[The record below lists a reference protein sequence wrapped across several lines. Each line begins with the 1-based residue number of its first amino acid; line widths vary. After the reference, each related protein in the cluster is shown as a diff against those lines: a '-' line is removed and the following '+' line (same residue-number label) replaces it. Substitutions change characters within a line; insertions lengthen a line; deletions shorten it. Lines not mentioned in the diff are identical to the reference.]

1 MPPHRAHG
9 HPDLDIYMA
18 YNFFR
23 LAAILQGILGRV
35 RDGTAAN
42 AKAADMARQVR
53 PLAET
58 AWRFAERAGHE
69 RHQDRAG
76 AGWRQRQGLAHIPM
90 LEVFD
95 EMGLKPAVIAGC
107 SMGSLIAAGYAGGLS
122 AKEIRERAETLLA
135 NRLGALR
142 YALGSGNPLNLLA
155 LKGFASLH
163 LQGETIAR
171 LALPATIP
179 ALIEEMPIPL
189 KIIATDF
196 DAMEEKVIE
205 TGPVIKAVAAS
216 IAIPGVILGPQ
227 YDGHAFVDGGITNP
241 VPFNHVREGC
251 DIVVAVDVT
260 GRPRPGNGGAR
271 RNMDLAT
278 GSMLIMFHQIA
289 SLRRALSPP
298 DIYICPA
305 LQDFSAGDFFRV
317 QEFFAASA
325 QAKDQLKYEL
335 EKRIAATTE

>member
-1 MPPHRAHG
+1 MS
-9 HPDLDIYMA
+9 DIKIG
-18 YNFFR
+18 
-23 LAAILQGILGRV
+23 LALG
-35 RDGTAAN
+35 GGS
-42 AKAADMARQVR
+42 AR
-53 PLAET
+53 
-58 AWRFAERAGHE
+58 
-69 RHQDRAG
+69 
-76 AGWRQRQGLAHIPM
+76 GLAHIPM

-335 EKRIAATTE
+335 EGSPTINAMA